1 MASMRAHRDFP
12 ADRRGIPIV
21 VLAAAIVLPSLARA
35 APPFSPEILRDRLW
49 DDGKAEY
56 DVYDALETR
65 EGAARPARVVHVI
78 VKEPFNMKLRVK
90 ADRPPSADVIKMNQ
104 VVDVPA
110 GAYAYHQ
117 MHSSFWA
124 RASGALVKFSMSSN
138 DTCGNT
144 FEEGWIDGGS
154 LRLFFHTYWDG
165 EGDGEREAVIP
176 PGGVFYDELPFR
188 LRTLA
193 RFEPAQYTIPLFPTV
208 IGSKLGSP
216 AFTPATIR
224 VLPAGG
230 DGSLRV
236 EVSRAGGVDR
246 FAFQKAVP
254 HVLTRWERPDGSRLE
269 LKKSQRLDYWNHHAP
284 GDEKLLE

>member
-1 MASMRAHRDFP
+1 MRGDREFRAGSP
-12 ADRRGIPIV
+12 ALPFV
-21 VLAAAIVLPSLARA
+21 ALAAAIALGSVARA
-35 APPFSPEILRDRLW
+35 ASPFSAEILRDRLW

-56 DVYDALETR
+56 DVYDALEAR
-65 EGAARPARVVHVI
+65 EGVARPARVVHVI

-90 ADRPPSADVIKMNQ
+90 ADRPPSTDVIKMNQ
-104 VVDVPA
+104 VVDVPT

-124 RASGALVKFSMSSN
+124 RATGALVKFSMSSN
-138 DTCGNT
+138 DTCGNA
-144 FEEGWIDGGS
+144 FKEGWIDGGS
-154 LRLFFHTYWDG
+154 WRLLFHTYWDG
-165 EGDGEREAVIP
+165 EGDGERVEPLP
-176 PGGVFYDELPFR
+176 PGGLFYDELPFR

-193 RFEPAQYTIPLFPTV
+193 RWDPAQYTIPLFPSV

-236 EVSRAGGVDR
+236 DVTRPGGVDR

-284 GDEKLLE
+284 GDEKILD

>member
-1 MASMRAHRDFP
+1 MRGDREFRAGSP
-12 ADRRGIPIV
+12 ALPFV
-21 VLAAAIVLPSLARA
+21 ALAAAIALGSVARA
-35 APPFSPEILRDRLW
+35 ASPFSAEILRDRLW

-56 DVYDALETR
+56 DVYDALEAR
-65 EGAARPARVVHVI
+65 EGVARPARVVHVI

-90 ADRPPSADVIKMNQ
+90 ADRPPSTDVIKMNQ
-104 VVDVPA
+104 VVDVPT

-124 RASGALVKFSMSSN
+124 RATGALVKFSMSSH

-144 FEEGWIDGGS
+144 FKEGWIDGAS

-165 EGDGEREAVIP
+165 EGDGERVEAMP
-176 PGGVFYDELPFR
+176 PGGLFVDELPFR

-193 RFEPAQYTIPLFPTV
+193 RWDPAQYTIPVFPSV

-224 VLPAGG
+224 VLPSGG

-236 EVSRAGGVDR
+236 EVTRPEGVDR
-246 FAFQKAVP
+246 FAFRNAAP
-254 HVLTRWERPDGSRLE
+254 HVLIRWERPDGSRLE
-269 LKKSQRLDYWNHHAP
+269 LRKSQRLDYWNHHAP
-284 GDEKLLE
+284 GDEKILD

>member
-1 MASMRAHRDFP
+1 MPEYRGFRAGGS
-12 ADRRGIPIV
+12 AISLV
-21 VLAAAIVLPSLARA
+21 ALAAALFFPPGARA
-35 APPFSPEILRDRLW
+35 ASPFSPEILRDRLW

-56 DVYDALETR
+56 DVYEALETR
-65 EGAARPARVVHVI
+65 EGLARSARVVHVI

-90 ADRPPSADVIKMNQ
+90 ADRPPAVDVIKMNQ

-117 MHSSFWA
+117 MHSSFWE
-124 RASGALVKFSMSSN
+124 RATGALVKFSMSSN
-138 DTCGNT
+138 DTCGNA
-144 FEEGWIDGGS
+144 FKEGWIGGGS
-154 LRLFFHTYWDG
+154 LRLLFHSYWDG
-165 EGDGEREAVIP
+165 EGDGERESVIP

-188 LRTLA
+188 LRTLS
-193 RFEPAQYTIPLFPTV
+193 RFDPAQYTIPLYPSV
-208 IGSKLGSP
+208 VGSKLGSP
-216 AFTPATIR
+216 SFTPATIR
-224 VLPAGG
+224 VLPAGE

-236 EVSRAGGVDR
+236 EVSRPGGVDR
-246 FAFQKAVP
+246 FAFRKAAP

>member
-1 MASMRAHRDFP
+1 MRGNRDSREGRPTLPFV
-12 ADRRGIPIV
+12 A
-21 VLAAAIVLPSLARA
+21 LAAALALGSVARA
-35 APPFSPEILRDRLW
+35 ASPFSPEILQDRLW

-56 DVYDALETR
+56 DVYDALEAR
-65 EGAARPARVVHVI
+65 EGVARPAHVVHVI

-90 ADRPPSADVIKMNQ
+90 ADRPPSTDVIKMNQ

-124 RASGALVKFSMSSN
+124 RATGALVKFSMSSH

-144 FEEGWIDGGS
+144 FEEGWIDAGS
-154 LRLFFHTYWDG
+154 WRLVFHTYWDG
-165 EGDGEREAVIP
+165 EGDGERVEPLP
-176 PGGVFYDELPFR
+176 PGGLFLDELPFR

-193 RFEPAQYTIPLFPTV
+193 RWDPAQYTIPLFPSV
-208 IGSKLGSP
+208 IDSKLGSP
-216 AFTPATIR
+216 AFMPATIR

-230 DGSLRV
+230 DGTLRV
-236 EVSRAGGVDR
+236 EVTRPGGVDR
-246 FAFQKAVP
+246 FAFRKAAP
-254 HVLTRWERPDGSRLE
+254 HVLIRWERPDGSRLE

-284 GDEKLLE
+284 GDEKILD